1 LAPPSGLFHF
11 LSLAGNFRHDHDTL
25 IFWFDTGHGK
35 TMARALY
42 SCKNRT
48 AAARIEK
55 RKNAAQP
62 FPMAILVKLIAST
75 ALGAI
80 SMGALLSAQQKR
92 SDAGASDLQK
102 HYDLAQHFQQTGN
115 LASAAPEYRAF
126 LAEAEG
132 EVAAGHAHIGDYAR
146 AASLFEESLALEP
159 DSLPIRLRYAQTAL
173 LMNDA
178 SRAESLARSLLS
190 DSGPDSQGLAE
201 VHRILGR
208 ALHKMNRDREA
219 REEMEKAIKFDP
231 SFQNGYDLA
240 VVCLDLDDGK
250 CASQVFAELEHSFGD
265 TPAIHMQFGLAY
277 GNSDFGPLAIAEFRK
292 VIAENP
298 RFPGA
303 HYSLA
308 ASLLSGRDDGKDIS
322 EAEIELNKELTI
334 SPHDFLT
341 YAALGKL
348 AVTDQNYTEAER
360 YLKRATSL
368 NPANPDAY
376 LYLGQMYFD
385 THRLADAETALRKAI
400 RLTRD
405 PSRNRYQIQKAHFL
419 LGRVLMMEH
428 RSEDAHAEMEIAH
441 TFVDQNLSHDQGAL
455 AGLLNNNSAAS
466 ALTDPPSASS
476 NSRLLSVQASQDKD
490 PRAVS
495 DLSAFEKRLSPA
507 IADSYNNLGAIA
519 ATGKDYSQS
528 LHFFQQAAAWN
539 PTIEGLDLNW
549 GRAAFMA
556 SRFADAIPPLSRYVR
571 SHPDDSGTR
580 GALAMSQFM
589 THDFSGCVSTFRG
602 VEDQLA
608 SIPQMEYVFA
618 ESLVETGQVAAGKK
632 RMESLSAAH
641 PEIAD
646 VHRALGEVYES
657 EGERKKANG
666 ELSTAIELNATD
678 PQAHYDLGKVDV
690 ETGDAAA
697 AIVELETATRLTPGD
712 PAFHRELAAAYRLA
726 SRNQDA
732 EKELA
737 ISLKLTSEPVLPRSS
752 GSPDPVPNPHP

>member
-1 LAPPSGLFHF
+1 
-11 LSLAGNFRHDHDTL
+11 
-25 IFWFDTGHGK
+25 
-35 TMARALY
+35 MARALF
-42 SCKNRT
+42 SCKNRR

-55 RKNAAQP
+55 RNHAAQP
-62 FPMAILVKLIAST
+62 ISMAIVVKLIAST
-75 ALGAI
+75 ALAAA
-80 SMGALLSAQQKR
+80 SMGALLPAQQKQ

-115 LASAAPEYRAF
+115 LGSASPEYRAF
-126 LAEAEG
+126 LAEAQG
-132 EVAAGHAHIGDYAR
+132 EVAAGHAHTGDYVR
-146 AASLFEESLALEP
+146 ASSLFEEALALEP
-159 DSLPIRLRYAQTAL
+159 DSRPIRFQYAQTAV
-173 LMNDA
+173 LMNDP

-190 DSGPDSQGLAE
+190 DPGADSHGLAE
-201 VHRILGR
+201 AHQILGR
-208 ALHKMNRDREA
+208 ALHKMNRNREA
-219 REEMEKAIKFDP
+219 KQEMEKAIELDP
-231 SFQNGYDLA
+231 SFENGYDLA
-240 VVCLDLDDGK
+240 IVCIDLDDGK
-250 CASQVFAELEHSFGD
+250 CASQVFAELEQSFGD
-265 TPAIHMQFGLAY
+265 THALHMQFGLAY

-308 ASLLSGRDDGKDIS
+308 ASLLSSRDDAKDIS
-322 EAEIELNKELTI
+322 EAEIELNKELTV

-348 AVTDQNYTEAER
+348 AITDQKYAQAEQ
-360 YLKRATSL
+360 YLKRATAL

-400 RLTRD
+400 KLTRD
-405 PSRNRYQIQKAHFL
+405 PARNRYQIQKAHFL
-419 LGRVLMMEH
+419 LGRVLMLEH

-466 ALTDPPSASS
+466 ALADPPSAST
-476 NSRLLSVQASQDKD
+476 NSRPLPVQASQDKD
-490 PRAVS
+490 PAALR

-519 ATGKDYSQS
+519 ATGKDYSLS
-528 LHFFQQAAAWN
+528 LHFFEQAAAWV
-539 PTIEGLDLNW
+539 PTLQGLDLNW

-556 SRFADAIPPLSRYVR
+556 SRFSDAIPPLSRYVR

-602 VEDQLA
+602 VEGQLA

-618 ESLVETGQVAAGKK
+618 ESLVETGQVSAGKK

-641 PEIAD
+641 PEIGD

-666 ELSTAIELNATD
+666 ELRTAIELNATD

-690 ETGDAAA
+690 EIGDAAA
-697 AIVELETATRLTPGD
+697 AISELETATRLTPGD

-737 ISLKLTSEPVLPRSS
+737 TSVKLTSEPVLPRTS

>member
-1 LAPPSGLFHF
+1 LTPPSDLFHF
-11 LSLAGNFRHDHDTL
+11 LGVAGIFRHDHDTL
-25 IFWFDTGHGK
+25 IFWFDTGNRK
-35 TMARALY
+35 TMARALF
-42 SCKNRT
+42 SCKNSE

-55 RKNAAQP
+55 RKNAAQL

-75 ALGAI
+75 ALAAA
-80 SMGALLSAQQKR
+80 SMGAVLSARQKR
-92 SDAGASDLQK
+92 SDAGPFDLQK
-102 HYDLAQHFQQTGN
+102 HYDAAQHFQQTGD
-115 LASAAPEYRAF
+115 LGSAAPEYRAF

-159 DSLPIRLRYAQTAL
+159 DSRPIRLQYAQTAL
-173 LMNDA
+173 LINDA
-178 SRAESLARSLLS
+178 SRTESLARSLLS
-190 DSGPDSQGLAE
+190 DPGGDSQELAE
-201 VHRILGR
+201 AHRILGR

-219 REEMEKAIKFDP
+219 KEEMEKAIELDP
-231 SFQNGYDLA
+231 SFENGYDLA
-240 VVCLDLDDGK
+240 VVCLDLEDGK

-277 GNSDFGPLAIAEFRK
+277 GNSDFGPLAITEFRK

-308 ASLLSGRDDGKDIS
+308 ASLLSARDDGKDIS
-322 EAEIELNKELTI
+322 EAEIELKKELTI

-348 AVTDQNYTEAER
+348 AITDQNYAEAER
-360 YLKRATSL
+360 YLGRATSL

-385 THRLADAETALRKAI
+385 THRLADAEAALRKAI
-400 RLTRD
+400 KLTRD

-419 LGRVLMMEH
+419 LGRVLMTEH

-455 AGLLNNNSAAS
+455 AGLLNDHSAAS
-466 ALTDPPSASS
+466 TPADTPSVSTNPRSS
-476 NSRLLSVQASQDKD
+476 PVQTSQDID
-490 PRAVS
+490 PAALR
-495 DLSAFEKRLSPA
+495 DLSAFEKRLTPA

-519 ATGKDYSQS
+519 ASGKDYSAS
-528 LHFFQQAAAWN
+528 LRFFQQAAGWDA
-539 PTIEGLDLNW
+539 TIEGLDLNW
-549 GRAAFMA
+549 GRSAFMA
-556 SRFADAIPPLSRYVR
+556 SRFSDAIPPLSRYVR

-589 THDFSGCVSTFRG
+589 THDFSGCVSTFKG
-602 VEDQLA
+602 VEGQLA
-608 SIPQMEYVFA
+608 SLPQMEYVFA
-618 ESLVETGQVAAGKK
+618 ESLVETGQVSAGKR
-632 RMESLSAAH
+632 RMESLAAAH

-657 EGERKKANG
+657 EGEQKKANE
-666 ELSTAIELNATD
+666 ELRTAIELNATD
-678 PQAHYDLGKVDV
+678 PQAHYDLGKVEV
-690 ETGDAAA
+690 ESDDAAA
-697 AIVELETATRLTPGD
+697 AISELETATRLTPGD

-726 SRNQDA
+726 LRNQDA

-737 ISLKLTSEPVLPRSS
+737 ISEKLSGEPVPPKTS
-752 GSPDPVPNPHP
+752 GSPNPAQNPRP

>member
-1 LAPPSGLFHF
+1 MI
-11 LSLAGNFRHDHDTL
+11 NDTL
-25 IFWFDTGHGK
+25 IFWFDKGNGK
-35 TMARALY
+35 RMAHSLF
-42 SCKNRT
+42 SCKNRR
-48 AAARIEK
+48 AAAKIEK

-62 FPMAILVKLIAST
+62 FLMTILVNLIAST
-75 ALGAI
+75 ALAAA
-80 SMGALLSAQQKR
+80 SMSALLPAQQKP

-102 HYDLAQHFQQTGN
+102 HYDLAQHFQQSGN
-115 LASAAPEYRAF
+115 LASAEGEYRAF

-146 AASLFEESLALEP
+146 AASLYEESLALEP
-159 DSLPIRLRYAQTAL
+159 DSRSFRLQYAQTAL
-173 LMNDA
+173 LMNDP
-178 SRAESLARSLLS
+178 SRAESLARSLLG
-190 DSGPDSQGLAE
+190 DSNGDSQGLAE
-201 VHRILGR
+201 AHQILGR

-219 REEMEKAIKFDP
+219 KQEMEKAIELDP

-240 VVCLDLDDGK
+240 IVCLDLDDGK
-250 CASQVFAELEHSFGD
+250 CASQVFAELEQSFGD
-265 TPAIHMQFGLAY
+265 TPALHMKFGLAY
-277 GNSDFGPLAIAEFRK
+277 GNSDFGPLAVAEFRK
-292 VIAENP
+292 AIAENP

-308 ASLLSGRDDGKDIS
+308 ASLLAGRDDGKDIS
-322 EAEIELNKELTI
+322 EAEIELNKELAV

-348 AVTDQNYTEAER
+348 AITDQKYAQAEQ
-360 YLKRATSL
+360 YLKRATAL

-385 THRLADAETALRKAI
+385 THRLADAEAALRKAI
-400 RLTRD
+400 KLTLD
-405 PSRNRYQIQKAHFL
+405 PARNRYQIQKAHFL

-455 AGLLNNNSAAS
+455 AGLLNNNSATGAP
-466 ALTDPPSASS
+466 ADPPSVPA
-476 NSRLLSVQASQDKD
+476 NSRPQPAPASQDKD
-490 PRAVS
+490 PRARR
-495 DLSAFEKRLSPA
+495 DLSVFEKRLSPA

-519 ATGKDYSQS
+519 ATGKDYPLS
-528 LHFFQQAAAWN
+528 LHFFEQASAWD
-539 PTIEGLDLNW
+539 PALQGLDLNW

-556 SRFADAIPPLSRYVR
+556 SRFSDAIPPLSRYVR

-589 THDFSGCVSTFRG
+589 THDFSGCVNTFRG
-602 VEDQLA
+602 VEGQLA
-608 SIPQMEYVFA
+608 SIPQMEYVYA
-618 ESLVETGQVAAGKK
+618 ESLVETGQVSAGKK

-657 EGERKKANG
+657 EGDQKKANG
-666 ELSTAIELNATD
+666 ELRTAIELNATD
-678 PQAHYDLGKVDV
+678 PQAHYDLGKVAV
-690 ETGDAAA
+690 ESGDARA
-697 AIVELETATRLTPGD
+697 AISELETATRLTPGD
-712 PAFHRELAAAYRLA
+712 PAFHRELAAAYKLA

-737 ISLKLTSEPVLPRSS
+737 ISLKLTTEPVVPRTS
-752 GSPDPVPNPHP
+752 GPSDPVPNPHP